1 MKKIEFIAPVA
12 SMRGNLSGDQTLQY
26 AENNNPA
33 FDAPT
38 GRQYAKNYQPRF
50 IGAKR
55 SSDGMTYFA
64 TKTKSATLISAESL
78 ERMALLGGAAAW
90 YNAAIKSMVLYPAM
104 QLFWRSVKDSYP
116 TYTFRKLMMQM
127 FRQCLQ
133 AHEQNVAF
141 TVSGSTTLAANPWFV
156 GATGEA
162 VTISQDIL
170 VKFWLQ
176 LGADTNNLTPGY
188 FYVAGRKGIMLE
200 GTAGETGRTLNSFE
214 DFGENP
220 TYNVLGLTI
229 DNEEQVKMDGA
240 YLIYKGAGV
249 SAVDIIVR
257 DANYGLAAELPEP

>member
-1 MKKIEFIAPVA
+1 MKLIEFIAPVS
-12 SMRGNLSGDQTLQY
+12 SMRGNLSGNQILQY

-55 SSDGMTYFA
+55 SKDGMTYFA

-90 YNAAIKSMVLYPAM
+90 YNAAIKNMELYPAM
-104 QLFWRSVKDSYP
+104 QLFWRAVKDSYP

-133 AHEQNVAF
+133 AHEANVAF

-156 GATGEA
+156 GATGIA
-162 VTISQDIL
+162 SPISQDVL

-176 LGADTNNLTPGY
+176 LGTNATNDTPGY

-200 GTAGETGRTLNSFE
+200 SSGEGHSF
-214 DFGENP
+214 DYLIDTHP
-220 TYNVLGLTI
+220 SYNVLGLTK
-229 DNEEQVKMDGA
+229 DTEEPLVMLDGA
-240 YLIYKGAGV
+240 YLIYEGV
-249 SAVDIIVR
+249 GVDPGDDVIR
-257 DANYGLAAELPEP
+257 DAEYGLVAELPEP